1 MRERVS
7 ESSGIVRWIKSL
19 GEAGL
24 LPLKVDR
31 LERRG
36 SDEIEV
42 AESDLIKY
50 SGLNNKNK
58 R

>member
-50 SGLNNKNK
+50 SGLNNNK